1 MKEKVLIIDDEDSIR
16 FGLTR
21 LLQQAGYTSVSSGG
35 TAAEGFELFTSM
47 NPAVVL
53 LDLKLPDADGL
64 EFMRKLKETD
74 RYVSIII
81 MTAYGTIE
89 TAVNALKSGAE
100 NFLTKPIDP
109 DGLLVL
115 LKKTLEINEIKRRSD
130 YLKIQEESKAAGYYV
145 GKSEKLRRIH
155 DVIRILSQNDTTVL
169 ILGETGTGKGLYARL
184 IHNLSQRSNYNF
196 VELNCAGFSKELL
209 ESELFGYDKGAF
221 TGAVGNKPGL
231 FELANGGTL
240 FLDEIGEM
248 EINIQAK
255 LLKVI
260 EDKRFRRLGGVQEKM
275 VDARLI
281 AASNRDLSKEVKAK
295 RFREDLF
302 YRLNVMPIYIPPL
315 RELREDIVPLAEY
328 FLNTIC
334 LKLGKKLVG
343 FSPGAQQALL
353 AYPWPGNIRELSN
366 LVERSVILCTG
377 PMIEPSDLGLPTA
390 AKTAPS
396 ATADSKM
403 VSLEEIEKDHIQ
415 KVIEASG
422 GNLSRAAEVLG
433 ITRSTLYSKI
443 RRYSLDASPE

>member
-21 LLQQAGYTSVSSGG
+21 LLQQAGYTSVSSAGS
-35 TAAEGFELFTSM
+35 AAEGYELFSST
-47 NPAVVL
+47 NPSVVL

-109 DGLLVL
+109 DGLLIL

-130 YLKIQEESKAAGYYV
+130 YLKIQEETKAASYYV

-169 ILGETGTGKGLYARL
+169 ILGETGTGKGLYARM
-184 IHNLSQRSNYNF
+184 IHTMSQRSNYNF

-315 RELREDIVPLAEY
+315 RELKEDILALGDY
-328 FLNTIC
+328 FLNMIC
-334 LKLGKKLVG
+334 LKLGKKVTG
-343 FSPGAQQALL
+343 FSPAAQQALL
-353 AYPWPGNIRELSN
+353 SYPWPGNIRELSN

-377 PMIEPSDLGLPTA
+377 PSIEPGDLGLPTVS
-390 AKTAPS
+390 KTVTS
-396 ATADSKM
+396 SGGDSKM

-443 RRYSLDASPE
+443 RRYSLDANAE